1 MTSSTI
7 YWKLCVQNFIYTCSG
22 LTFLL
27 YNVQGVTFFP
37 DTVYIDRLDGCILIN
52 EVRYD
57 IISSIISHTIRHIAV
72 WTHSL
77 LKAVS
82 LFSNAVT

>member
-1 MTSSTI
+1 
-7 YWKLCVQNFIYTCSG
+7 
-22 LTFLL
+22 
-27 YNVQGVTFFP
+27 
-37 DTVYIDRLDGCILIN
+37 VYIDRLDGCILIN